1 MPFKNKPLKKEPV
14 HSPPPQEQETMSFWD
29 HLEDL
34 RGRLL
39 KTSLGLLLTT
49 LASTFLAGRLMGL
62 LAAPIGGLDNL
73 QSIEVTENFTVFM
86 RVALLSGFIL
96 ALPCTLYQIMAF
108 ITPGLK
114 PGERKWVF
122 LSIPFATLLFLG
134 GVLFAYFIML
144 PAAVPFL
151 VSFMGVQTIP
161 RLSNYMKFILNILFW
176 IGICFEIPL
185 IAFILAKLKLITAR
199 QMLKHWRVAIIA
211 SAVLAAVISPT
222 VDPVNMLILM
232 APLTG
237 LYGLSILLALL
248 AR

>member
-1 MPFKNKPLKKEPV
+1 MPFKKEPRKQETTQ
-14 HSPPPQEQETMSFWD
+14 PPPDEQQTMSFWD

-39 KTSLGLLLTT
+39 KASLGLVFTT
-49 LASTFLAGRLMGL
+49 LASTLLASRLMIL
-62 LAAPIGGLDNL
+62 LAEPIGGLENL
-73 QSIEVTENFTVFM
+73 QSIEVTENITVFM

-96 ALPCTLYQIMAF
+96 ALPYTLYQLMAF
-108 ITPGLK
+108 VSPGLK
-114 PGERKWVF
+114 PKERKWVF

-134 GVLFAYFIML
+134 GVLFAYYIML
-144 PAAVPFL
+144 PTAVPFL

-176 IGICFEIPL
+176 IGVCFEIPL
-185 IAFILAKLKLITAR
+185 VAFILAKLKLINAR
-199 QMLKHWRVAIIA
+199 QMLRHWRVAVIA

-232 APLTG
+232 APLIG
-237 LYGLSILLALL
+237 LYGLSILLTLL